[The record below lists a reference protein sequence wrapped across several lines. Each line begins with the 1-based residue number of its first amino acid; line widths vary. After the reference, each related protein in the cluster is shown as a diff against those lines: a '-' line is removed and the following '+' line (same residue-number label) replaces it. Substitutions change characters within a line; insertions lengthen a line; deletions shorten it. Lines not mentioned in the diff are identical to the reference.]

1 MRQLEASQRA
11 FGALRADG
19 RVVTWGDA
27 VFGGWILASL
37 AGGGFDSMI
46 SFIVPIELKDLGT
59 SKHPVGPIILSR
71 FFFFSDAFGG
81 DLW

>member
-19 RVVTWGDA
+19 RVVTWGDV

-37 AGGGFDSMI
+37 AGGGFDD
-46 SFIVPIELKDLGT
+46 FIDT
-59 SKHPVGPIILSR
+59 N
-71 FFFFSDAFGG
+71 
-81 DLW
+81 